1 MLCNKKRPRTIF
13 DIFRYYK
20 CYDCKILKSDETF
33 VIGTNAI
40 YIYYINGCGAIDI
53 DDDLVHIN
61 VKLKLLLR
69 DFCYYQENNIFLW
82 FDSIDSID
90 QYELDFS
97 LLFSFFNSLHIICW

>member
-1 MLCNKKRPRTIF
+1 MFCNKKKSRSIF
-13 DIFRYYK
+13 ELFK
-20 CYDCKILKSDETF
+20 FFTCQGCKSLQLDETF

-69 DFCYYQENNIFLW
+69 DFCYYQDNNIFLW
-82 FDSIDSID
+82 IDNVDSID
-90 QYELDFS
+90 QHDIDLS
-97 LLFSFFNSLHIICW
+97 LLFAFSKHVHILCW